1 MSDDILLIPG
11 PIVISEAVQAALG
24 TPSLSHTSPE
34 FISIF
39 SSVLEKTRKLFKAGS
54 KGQPIVLA
62 GSGTLGWDITGANLI
77 QSGDKALVLSTGFFS
92 DNFAE
97 CLKVYGGDVDK
108 IDAPL
113 GDVVPLDA
121 VRDALEKTQYKLI
134 TITHVDTSTAVVSDV
149 EAISK
154 IVKEVS
160 PETLIVVDGVCS
172 IGCEDFEFEKWGI
185 DFALTASQK
194 AVGVPPGLSISMISE
209 RAANVALERPT
220 DSSFFASLKRW
231 LPIME
236 NYEHHRGSYFATPA
250 VQLINALNVS
260 LDEILDQGLEARF
273 AKHKQTSQ
281 EFRKKVVEQLNL
293 NLVSVS
299 EDVSAHGLT
308 AIYVDEPG
316 KVMSFLKD
324 NGIVIAGGIHKDIK
338 TKYIR
343 IGHMGVSACDNSRQ
357 HMERCFEALKES
369 LHAWIIP

>member
-369 LHAWIIP
+369 LHA